1 MKGKDETEMLEKE
14 SAKNRGKRGMFRE
27 EAGQEEIGK
36 TRNGGEKEERVE
48 EKKEKGGNRKNE
60 AL

>member
-48 EKKEKGGNRKNE
+48 EKKRKRRKP
-60 AL
+60 